1 MSCSKCH
8 EWYALYVKSR
18 HEFVTNNELRK
29 KGIESY
35 LPAVTKLRQ
44 WKDRKKL
51 VDFPLFPGYLFVF
64 INPNPEAFFDVL
76 KTRGVVTFVA
86 LEPGYP
92 TPISPEEIG
101 SLKIMIESGREVNLY
116 PSFKE
121 GTSVRVKR
129 GPLKGAEGIL
139 KKMET
144 HYVFHVNIAILG
156 RSVGVKLWADD
167 IETV

>member
-1 MSCSKCH
+1 MSRIKYH

-35 LPAVTKLRQ
+35 LPAVTRLRR

-51 VDFPLFPGYLFVF
+51 IDIPLFPGYLFVF
-64 INPNPEAFFDVL
+64 VDPNPEAFLDVL
-76 KTRGVVTFVA
+76 KTRGAVNFVA
-86 LEPGYP
+86 LDPGYP
-92 TPISPEEIG
+92 TPLSPEEIE
-101 SLKIMIESGREVNLY
+101 SLKIMLESGREVNLY

-129 GPLKGAEGIL
+129 GSLKGAEGVL
-139 KKMET
+139 KKMES
-144 HYVFHVNIAILG
+144 HYVFHVNIDILG

-167 IETV
+167 IETI

>member
-1 MSCSKCH
+1 MSSINCH

-18 HEFVTNNELRK
+18 HEFVTNNELLK

-35 LPAVTKLRQ
+35 LPAVTRLRK

-64 INPNPEAFFDVL
+64 IDPNPEAFLDVL

-86 LEPGYP
+86 LEPGHP
-92 TPISPEEIG
+92 TPVSPQEIE
-101 SLKIMIESGREVNLY
+101 SLRIILQSGRELNLY
-116 PSFKE
+116 PSLKE

-139 KKMET
+139 KKMES
-144 HYVFHVNIAILG
+144 HYVFHVNIGILG

-167 IETV
+167 IETI